1 MVNIESK
8 SETKVYLSVRYIF
21 GDNIDVQSLFGAV
34 FDIRKLT
41 ATWNKVRHC

>member
-1 MVNIESK
+1 M
-8 SETKVYLSVRYIF
+8 RYIF
-21 GDNIDVQSLFGAV
+21 GDNIDVQSFFGAV